1 MELRHL
7 RYFLAVAE
15 ALNFRAAAE
24 RLHLSRPALSKQ
36 IRELEEEI
44 GVRLLDRNTVR
55 VKLTAAGV
63 IYLQEVRA
71 ILGRTQHAGALAR
84 AAAEGKRGLLAIGQ
98 PGALE
103 APYLT
108 SALTRFRERFPKVEV
123 IVHEIPQRKLA
134 AAIADDEIQ
143 VGLVVPELLAGE
155 DGIASFAV
163 ATFRVGVAVGPTH
176 ELARKAQIMPHDL
189 ENRILLCVGDGQES
203 DHAQHIRTLLAT
215 AGITRSTLRGVSGI
229 SALTTMVASGHGLS
243 FLPHAAASEGERP
256 IRVLP
261 FKCDAKLI
269 EFELHAIWRRNND
282 SPMVRNFLRTL
293 RQFTK
298 VPAACAS

>member
-71 ILGRTQHAGALAR
+71 ILSRTQQAGALAR
-84 AAAEGKRGLLAIGQ
+84 EAADGKRGLLAIGQ

-108 SALTRFRERFPKVEV
+108 LALTRFRELFPQVEV
-123 IVHEIPQRKLA
+123 IVHEIPQRQLA
-134 AAIADDEIQ
+134 AAIAADDIQ
-143 VGLVVPELLAGE
+143 VGFLVRELLAGE
-155 DGIASFAV
+155 GGLASFPV
-163 ATFRVGVAVGPTH
+163 ATFRVGVAMGPTH
-176 ELARKAQIMPHDL
+176 ELARKARITPRDL
-189 ENRILLCVGDGQES
+189 EDRLLLCVGDAHQSE
-203 DHAQHIRTLLAT
+203 HAQHIRTLLAA
-215 AGITRSTLRGVSGI
+215 AGITRSSIRGVSGI
-229 SALTTMVASGHGLS
+229 AALMTMVASGHGLS
-243 FLPHAAASEGERP
+243 FLPHGLAGERDRP
-256 IRVLP
+256 VTVRP
-261 FKCDAKLI
+261 FKCDAKLV
-269 EFELHAIWRRNND
+269 EFELHAVWRRDDD

-293 RQFTK
+293 RRLAQPP
-298 VPAACAS
+298 VA